1 MRKVALSLMLAASM
15 AATTLGSTAVFASD
29 ATTTES
35 ESYTYRYALADFP
48 TNWSL
53 HDNQTHTDSELMQYL
68 EAGFYS
74 FDYNDT
80 QDGYQMVPLVAT
92 GDPEDVTAEYK
103 DQYGLDG
110 DEALAWK
117 ITIRDDLKWDDGT
130 PIVASDFVKSAELLL
145 NPKAQHHRADMLYA
159 GNLVLKNAKN
169 FLYAGQHAYAET
181 FISSEMGEDEYVD
194 PSTFEKNDDGVYMV
208 DGHDLALS
216 LSDCATW
223 DSTTG
228 LSDYYAM
235 EDYKSAFMKDDVDLY
250 ETVLAANAND
260 DGYVPVTD
268 EVVEALQ
275 HIVANLH
282 GYATVEDYAAEGGDY
297 AYKEWEEMV
306 YKGTEYPEMSID
318 EVGIFAPSD
327 TELVL
332 VLEKPLKGFYL
343 KYSLTDSW
351 LVKEDLYKS
360 CESESNGV
368 YNNTYGTSA
377 ETTAS
382 FGPYKLASYQA
393 DKEYVLD
400 KNEYYFGNVD
410 GQYQTTSIVVS
421 CVKEPSTRLEMFLS
435 GELDTYGLT
444 KDDIETYGSS
454 DYAYYTVGESTF
466 FMAMNPGVEGLEAA
480 QKAAGDNI
488 NKTILSLKSF
498 REALCYSL
506 DRDAF
511 NAAVNPLSSAAFG
524 LYSNSIISDPE
535 EGIAYRDTEEAK
547 NVLANFWGLSDD
559 IGEGLMYE
567 TVDEAVDSITGYNLE
582 MAQEKF
588 NEAYDEAIA
597 SGLMDED
604 DVIEIKIGLPN
615 SESTFYNKG
624 NEFLVNCYTEAV
636 KGTSLEG
643 KLTFSVDDTLG
654 NGFGEA
660 LRSQQVD
667 LLFGVGWTG
676 AALDPYSL
684 MEAYTSSE
692 YQYDPSWDTKSADV
706 DITLADGV
714 TYTATAWDWT
724 QAMLGEAVTIKAEDG
739 TTKEFSAGS
748 ADDNSE
754 DRFEVLVGL
763 ENAVLGNYDLI
774 PMFDDCTAAL
784 KSMKIQYATDE
795 YYYGVERGGV
805 QYMTYD
811 YSDAE
816 WDAFVSEQG
825 GKLNYN

>member
-1 MRKVALSLMLAASM
+1 MRKMALSLMLAASM
-15 AATTLGSTAVFASD
+15 AAGTLGSTAAFASD
-29 ATTTES
+29 AAATGS

-53 HDNQTHTDSELMQYL
+53 HDNQTNTDSELMQYL
-68 EAGFYS
+68 EAGFYG

-80 QDGYQMVPLVAT
+80 QDGYQMVPLAAT

-103 DQYGLDG
+103 EEYGLDG

-117 ITIRDDLKWDDGT
+117 ITLRDDLKWDDGT
-130 PIVASDFVKSAELLL
+130 PITAADFVTSAELLL
-145 NPKAQHHRADMLYA
+145 NPKAQHHRADMLYS

-169 FLYAGQHAYAET
+169 FLYAGQHAYADPL
-181 FISSEMGEDEYVD
+181 ISSEMGEDEYSD
-194 PSTFEKNDDGVYMV
+194 PSDYEKNDEGVYVV
-208 DGHDLALS
+208 DGHDLALNLNDS
-216 LSDCATW
+216 ATW
-223 DSTTG
+223 GSDG
-228 LSDYYAM
+228 LSAYY
-235 EDYKSAFMKDDVDLY
+235 ELDDYKSAFMKDDVDLY
-250 ETVLAANAND
+250 ETVLAANADD

-282 GYATVEDYAAEGGDY
+282 GYATAEEYAADAGEY
-297 AYKEWEEMV
+297 AYKEWEELI

-318 EVGIFAPSD
+318 EVGIKAISD

-332 VLEKPLKGFYL
+332 ILEKPLKGFYL

-368 YNNTYGTSA
+368 YNNTYGTSV

-382 FGPYKLASYQA
+382 FGPYKLTSYQA

-421 CVKEPSTRLEMFLS
+421 CVKEPATRLEMFLS
-435 GELDTYGLT
+435 GELDSYGLT

-454 DYAYYTVGESTF
+454 DYTYYTTGDSTF
-466 FMAMNPGVEGLEAA
+466 FMALNPGMDGLVAA
-480 QKAAGDNI
+480 QEAAGDNI
-488 NKTILSLKSF
+488 NKTILTLKSF
-498 REALCYSL
+498 REALCYAL

-511 NAAVNPLSSAAFG
+511 NAAVNPLSSASFG
-524 LYSNSIISDPE
+524 IYSSSIISDPE

-559 IGEGLMYE
+559 IGDGKMYAN
-567 TVDEAVDSITGYNLE
+567 VDDAVESLTGYNLE
-582 MAQEKF
+582 MAQQKF

-597 SGLMDED
+597 QGLMDED
-604 DVIEIKIGLPN
+604 DVVQIKIGIPN
-615 SESTFYNKG
+615 SESSFYSKG

-643 KLTFSVDDTLG
+643 KLTFTLDDTLG

-667 LLFGVGWTG
+667 MLFGVGWTG
-676 AALDPYSL
+676 SALDPYSL

-692 YQYDPSWDTKSADV
+692 YQYDTAWDTTTSDV
-706 DITLADGV
+706 EITLSDGV
-714 TYTATAWDWT
+714 AYTATAWEWT
-724 QAMLGEAVTIKAEDG
+724 EAMSGETITIKAADG
-739 TTKEFSAGS
+739 TTKEFAAGS

-763 ENAVLGNYDLI
+763 ENAVLENYDLI
-774 PMFDDCTAAL
+774 PMFDDCSAAL
-784 KSMKIQYATDE
+784 KGMKVEYYTYD
-795 YYYGVERGGV
+795 YYYGVGRGGV
-805 QYMTYD
+805 QYMTYN
-811 YSDAE
+811 YSDSE

-825 GKLNYN
+825 GTLNYN

>member
-15 AATTLGSTAVFASD
+15 AATTLGSTAAFASD
-29 ATTTES
+29 ATTAQS

-53 HDNQTHTDSELMQYL
+53 HDNQTQTDSELMQYL

-74 FDYNDT
+74 FDFNEDR
-80 QDGYQMVPLVAT
+80 DGYQMVPLVAT

-110 DEALAWK
+110 DESLAWK

-130 PIVASDFVKSAELLL
+130 PITASDFVKSAELLL
-145 NPKAQHHRADMLYA
+145 NPKAQHHRADMLYS

-169 FLYAGQHAYAET
+169 FLYAGQHAYADPL
-181 FISSEMGEDEYVD
+181 ISSEMGDDEYID
-194 PSTFEKNDDGVYMV
+194 PSAFEKNENGVYVV
-208 DGHDLALS
+208 DGHDLAVS
-216 LSDCATW
+216 LNDCATW
-223 DSTTG
+223 GSDG
-228 LSDYYAM
+228 LSDYYALD
-235 EDYKSAFMKDDVDLY
+235 DYKSAFMKDDVDLY
-250 ETVLAANAND
+250 ETVLAANADD

-275 HIVANLH
+275 YIVANLH
-282 GYATVEDYAAEGGDY
+282 GCSTVEDYAAQAGDY
-297 AYKEWEEMV
+297 AYKEWEEMI
-306 YKGTEYPEMSID
+306 YQGTEYPEMSID
-318 EVGIFAPSD
+318 EVGILAPSD

-332 VLEKPLKGFYL
+332 ILEKPLKGFYL
-343 KYSLTDSW
+343 KYALTDSW

-382 FGPYKLASYQA
+382 FGPYKLTSYQA

-421 CVKEPSTRLEMFLS
+421 CVKEPATRLEMFLS
-435 GELDTYGLT
+435 GELDSYGLT
-444 KDDIETYGSS
+444 KDDIEAYGSS
-454 DYAYYTVGESTF
+454 DYTYYTTGESTF
-466 FMAMNPGVEGLEAA
+466 FMAMNPGLEGLEAA

-488 NKTILSLKSF
+488 NKTIMSIKSF
-498 REALCYSL
+498 REALCYAL

-511 NAAVNPLSSAAFG
+511 NAAVNPLSSGAFG
-524 LYSNSIISDPE
+524 IYSNSIISDPE
-535 EGIAYRDTEEAK
+535 EGTAYRDTEEAK
-547 NVLANFWGLSDD
+547 TVLANFWGLSDD
-559 IGEGLMYE
+559 IGDGKMYA
-567 TVDEAVDSITGYNLE
+567 TVDDAVDSITGYNLE
-582 MAQEKF
+582 MAQQKF

-597 SGLMDED
+597 QGLMDED
-604 DVIEIKIGLPN
+604 DVVEIKIGIPN
-615 SESTFYNKG
+615 SESNFYSKG

-643 KLTFSVDDTLG
+643 KLTFTLDDTLG
-654 NGFGEA
+654 NGFADA

-676 AALDPYSL
+676 SALDPYSL
-684 MEAYTSSE
+684 MEAYTSTD
-692 YQYDPSWDTKSADV
+692 YQYDPSWDTTTSDV
-706 DITLADGV
+706 DVTLTDGV

-724 QAMLGEAVTIKAEDG
+724 EAMMGENITITAEDG
-739 TTKEFSAGS
+739 STKDFSAGS
-748 ADDNSE
+748 ADDNAE
-754 DRFEVLVGL
+754 DRFEVLVAL
-763 ENAVLGNYDLI
+763 ENAVLENYDLI

-784 KSMKIQYATDE
+784 KSMKIEYGSED
-795 YYYGVERGGV
+795 YYYGIARGDV
-805 QYMTYD
+805 QYMTYN

>member
-15 AATTLGSTAVFASD
+15 AATTLGSTAAFASD
-29 ATTTES
+29 ATATES

-53 HDNQTHTDSELMQYL
+53 HDNQTQTDSELMQYL

-74 FDYNDT
+74 FDFNEDM
-80 QDGYQMVPLVAT
+80 DGYQMVPLVAT

-110 DEALAWK
+110 DESLAWK
-117 ITIRDDLKWDDGT
+117 ITLRDDLKWDDGT
-130 PIVASDFVKSAELLL
+130 PITASDFVTSAELLL
-145 NPKAQHHRADMLYA
+145 NPKAQHHRADMLYS

-169 FLYAGQHAYAET
+169 FLYAGQHAYADPL
-181 FISSEMGEDEYVD
+181 ISSEMGDDEYID
-194 PSTFEKNDDGVYMV
+194 PSAFEKNENGVYVV
-208 DGHDLALS
+208 DGHDLAVS
-216 LSDCATW
+216 LNDCATW
-223 DSTTG
+223 GSDG
-228 LSDYYAM
+228 LSDYYALD
-235 EDYKSAFMKDDVDLY
+235 DYKSAFMKDDVDLY
-250 ETVLAANAND
+250 ETVLAANADD

-268 EVVEALQ
+268 EVVAALQ
-275 HIVANLH
+275 HIVAVLH
-282 GYATVEDYAAEGGDY
+282 GCTDVEDYAAQAGDY

-306 YKGTEYPEMSID
+306 YQGTEYPEMSID
-318 EVGIFAPSD
+318 EVGILAPSD
-327 TELVL
+327 NELVL
-332 VLEKPLKGFYL
+332 ILEKPLKGFYL
-343 KYSLTDSW
+343 KYALTDSW

-382 FGPYKLASYQA
+382 FGPYKLTSYQA

-421 CVKEPSTRLEMFLS
+421 CVKEPATRLEMFLS
-435 GELDTYGLT
+435 GELDSYGLT
-444 KDDIETYGSS
+444 KDDIESYGSS
-454 DYAYYTVGESTF
+454 DYTYYTTGDSTF
-466 FMAMNPGVEGLEAA
+466 FMAMNPGLEGLEAA

-511 NAAVNPLSSAAFG
+511 NAAVNPLSSGAFG
-524 LYSNSIISDPE
+524 IYSSSIISDPE
-535 EGIAYRDTEEAK
+535 EGTAYRDTEEAK
-547 NVLANFWGLSDD
+547 TVLANFWGLSED
-559 IGEGLMYE
+559 IGDGKMYA
-567 TVDEAVDSITGYNLE
+567 TVDDAVDSITGYNLE
-582 MAQEKF
+582 MAQQKF

-597 SGLMDED
+597 QGLMDED
-604 DVIEIKIGLPN
+604 DVVEIKIGIPN
-615 SESTFYNKG
+615 SESNFYSKG

-643 KLTFSVDDTLG
+643 KLTFTLDDTLG
-654 NGFGEA
+654 NGFADA

-676 AALDPYSL
+676 SALDPYNL
-684 MEAYTSSE
+684 MEAYTSTE
-692 YQYDPSWDTKSADV
+692 YQYDPSWDTTTSDV
-706 DITLADGV
+706 EITLTDGV

-724 QAMLGEAVTIKAEDG
+724 EAMMGETVTLTAEDG
-739 TTKEFSAGS
+739 SKKDFSAGS

-754 DRFEVLVGL
+754 DRFEILVSL
-763 ENAVLGNYDLI
+763 ENAVLENYDLI

-784 KSMKIQYATDE
+784 KSMKIEYGSED
-795 YYYGVERGGV
+795 YYYGIERGGV